1 MRGLQW
7 HCVMGSRLRGNDS
20 VGIEPSTQKSDES
33 SVISRAWQRTLLA
46 LVAACWLSIVPTR
59 AADYTPE
66 VGQQGKDVVWV
77 PTALTLVN
85 KMLDMAKLTPQDILY
100 DLGSGDGRTVITAA
114 KRGTRAYGIE
124 YNPEMVA
131 LSKRNALK
139 EGVAERATFEQADIF
154 QTDFSKATVITLFL
168 LPELNVKLRP
178 TILDMKPGTRVAAN
192 SFDMGDWKPDQIARV
207 SGDCQSWCTAF
218 LWIVPAK
225 VAGTWKFAQPGN
237 GELTLTQHYQ
247 TLSGTLS
254 QNGKSRAISLAKLD
268 GDRISFYVAGTQYR
282 ARVSGSGDTM
292 EGTAGAAKSPWR
304 ASRVSHITAGQ

>member
-1 MRGLQW
+1 MKIIGKT
-7 HCVMGSRLRGNDS
+7 SRL
-20 VGIEPSTQKSDES
+20 
-33 SVISRAWQRTLLA
+33 TLLA
-46 LVAACWLSIVPTR
+46 IVAACGLGIIPAQ

-85 KMLDMAKLTPQDILY
+85 KMLDMAKLTPKDILY

-192 SFDMGDWKPDQIARV
+192 SFDMGEWKPDQIARV
-207 SGDCQSWCTAF
+207 GGDCQSWCSAF

-225 VAGTWKFAQPGN
+225 VAGTWKFAHEPAN
-237 GELTLTQHYQ
+237 GELNLTQHYQ
-247 TLSGTLS
+247 SFSGTLS

-268 GDRISFYVAGTQYR
+268 GERISFYVSGTQYR
-282 ARVSGSGDTM
+282 GRVSGSGDTM
-292 EGTAGAAKSPWR
+292 EGTAGTAKSPWR
-304 ASRVSHITAGQ
+304 ATRVSDGK